1 MEKNTKYPGQRFS
14 ERLDLFRKLEKNCS
28 ETEKLMLNIPE
39 LTETL
44 LSGKDIDVE
53 YKFVSEEDHQ
63 QLYNLLLNILGKIDR
78 LFLTEVISTVL
89 KEILMNANK
98 ANAKRIFFL
107 KKNLDIHNA
116 DHYSKGMRTFQ
127 EEITHHWDDQ
137 KEILQ
142 NSGFKIHFRA
152 KMINSSLAILVEND
166 SALLPQELDRIKKRI
181 ESAKKYND
189 LSDAFMDISDSQ
201 ESAGLGLVLIQLLLK
216 NSGIGSDK
224 FKIDTDGKLT
234 RATLIVPQQIVPIEI
249 TTKLKEKILM
259 EIEGLPPLPNTLTR
273 IISLCNNPDSDLGII
288 ASEIEKNPAL
298 SVDLLKLS
306 NSAGFAS
313 RNKVNTI
320 VQAVKVVGLKNV
332 RNLLYVSG
340 VRKIM
345 DGRYAKLQ
353 EVWNHSN
360 MCSFF
365 IRQIAGRGGMTRV
378 ADIAAAGALLH
389 DLGKFI
395 LLSLNQKLFIKLTNY
410 QKDRDFGSSTILE
423 EISIGIS
430 HPTLGALLAK
440 KWDFPPDLVQMI
452 EFHHRPFMNVGG
464 VYHDLV
470 ELVYLANMMMDCIDK
485 KASFFT
491 IDETIL
497 HKYDLSDKKIFEETC
512 EKLRKLYEIARME

>member
-1 MEKNTKYPGQRFS
+1 
-14 ERLDLFRKLEKNCS
+14 
-28 ETEKLMLNIPE
+28 MLNIPE

-44 LSGKDIDVE
+44 LSGKDIDIE

-78 LFLTEVISTVL
+78 LFLTEVISTIL

-98 ANAKRIFFL
+98 ANAKRIYFL
-107 KKNLDIHNA
+107 KKDLDIHNP
-116 DHYSKGMRTFQ
+116 DHYSKGMKTFQ
-127 EEITHHWDDQ
+127 QEITHHWDEQ

-142 NSGFKIHFRA
+142 NSGFQIHFRA
-152 KMINSSLAILVEND
+152 KMVNNNFAILVEND

-234 RATLIVPQQIVPIEI
+234 RATLVVPQQIVPIEI
-249 TTKLKEKILM
+249 TTKLKEKILI

-288 ASEIEKNPAL
+288 ANEIEKNPAL

-365 IRQIAGRGGMTRV
+365 IRQIAGRGGMSRV

-452 EFHHRPFMNVGG
+452 EFHHRPFMNVDS

-470 ELVYLANMMMDCIDK
+470 ELVYLANMMMDYIDK

-497 HKYDLSDKKIFEETC
+497 RKYDFADKKTFEETC
-512 EKLRKLYEIARME
+512 EKLRKLYEIAKMEN

>member
-1 MEKNTKYPGQRFS
+1 
-14 ERLDLFRKLEKNCS
+14 
-28 ETEKLMLNIPE
+28 
-39 LTETL
+39 
-44 LSGKDIDVE
+44 
-53 YKFVSEEDHQ
+53 
-63 QLYNLLLNILGKIDR
+63 
-78 LFLTEVISTVL
+78 
-89 KEILMNANK
+89 
-98 ANAKRIFFL
+98 
-107 KKNLDIHNA
+107 
-116 DHYSKGMRTFQ
+116 
-127 EEITHHWDDQ
+127 
-137 KEILQ
+137 
-142 NSGFKIHFRA
+142 
-152 KMINSSLAILVEND
+152 
-166 SALLPQELDRIKKRI
+166 
-181 ESAKKYND
+181 
-189 LSDAFMDISDSQ
+189 
-201 ESAGLGLVLIQLLLK
+201 
-216 NSGIGSDK
+216 
-224 FKIDTDGKLT
+224 KLT

-430 HPTLGALLAK
+430 H
-440 KWDFPPDLVQMI
+440 
-452 EFHHRPFMNVGG
+452 
-464 VYHDLV
+464 
-470 ELVYLANMMMDCIDK
+470 
-485 KASFFT
+485 
-491 IDETIL
+491 
-497 HKYDLSDKKIFEETC
+497 
-512 EKLRKLYEIARME
+512 